1 MLQIL
6 PPMEEGQAV
15 AVDGFLVPRV
25 KVIENKMTGLWYLT
39 LDERFGVSDVCIEE
53 LNRWLW
59 IIANAQAIGAGYSC
73 HGENSIAR
81 NPYKTRVA
89 CIASISNS
97 KVDE

>member
-6 PPMEEGQAV
+6 PPMEEGQSV

-25 KVIENKMTGLWYLT
+25 KVTENKATGLWYLT
-39 LDERFGVSDVCIEE
+39 LDERFGVSDVPIEE

-73 HGENSIAR
+73 HGENSIER

-89 CIASISNS
+89 CIGEVSVPGSAS
-97 KVDE
+97 